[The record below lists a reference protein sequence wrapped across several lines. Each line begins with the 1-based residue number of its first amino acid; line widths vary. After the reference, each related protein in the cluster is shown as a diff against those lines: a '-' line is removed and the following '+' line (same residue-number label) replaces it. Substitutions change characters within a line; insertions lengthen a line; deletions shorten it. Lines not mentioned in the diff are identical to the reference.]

1 MQVHCLSLLPVSRV
15 TALCF
20 KSEAFINAA
29 SLCIH
34 FENSFCLKR
43 KTNFD
48 INSMRILYD
57 KLFKAEME
65 ELAEKL
71 HSVILNTE
79 RKLAALSDS
88 ESTGSSKS
96 RTNSFIEKNTSE
108 KIPNHK
114 IENPAITHYNNVNGN
129 TLDVDGSLELFVNQ
143 NEDVRT
149 ADIETKVTDF
159 KIAMGDVITESDR
172 PDLVAF
178 SNFKELGNAE
188 SSNNARFDTDDSDK
202 VQNDHQGLGLDEI
215 KVTSQDISAMRPVY
229 KSSDLPQ
236 ENLEQQ
242 NNSLNILTHNQ
253 QLEKGEKLICDME
266 DDKQLD
272 VNEEMNIIENLE
284 GSAQIQVEKA
294 NRDLVNTHTA
304 IGAYTIE
311 ADTETIH
318 VNGDEDSC
326 MVKEIEDNIRTVI
339 KSEAD
344 KEMSETDNGDLGNVV
359 TTHIESVTAETLEN
373 ISVNEDQGSER
384 ELDTIISHVSVIDT
398 DLIKNQSE
406 NEMQSN
412 HFENKINK
420 DNETSADFGH
430 LVVRAKSPAYTEYSP
445 IRSKSPAPSTSSL
458 KSNSSRKS
466 GDLDDILEDDLDLI
480 QSRSS
485 NMGSRRLSLTS
496 LSSLSSAEVV
506 LEQVAGS
513 K

>member
-57 KLFKAEME
+57 KLIKAEIE
-65 ELAEKL
+65 VIAEKL

-88 ESTGSSKS
+88 ESTGSNKS
-96 RTNSFIEKNTSE
+96 RTNSIIEKNTSE

-114 IENPAITHYNNVNGN
+114 IENPAITHYSNVNGN
-129 TLDVDGSLELFVNQ
+129 NLGVDGPLELFVNQ
-143 NEDVRT
+143 NKDVRT
-149 ADIETKVTDF
+149 SDIETKVIDF
-159 KIAMGDVITESDR
+159 KNAMGNVITECDK

-178 SNFKELGNAE
+178 SNAE
-188 SSNNARFDTDDSDK
+188 SSKDAKFDTVDSFEVQDDR
-202 VQNDHQGLGLDEI
+202 QGRGLVSEM
-215 KVTSQDISAMRPVY
+215 KPVF
-229 KSSDLPQ
+229 KSSVLPQ

-242 NNSLNILTHNQ
+242 NNSLNILSHNQ
-253 QLEKGEKLICDME
+253 QLEKGENLICDIE
-266 DDKQLD
+266 GDKRLDDSAEI
-272 VNEEMNIIENLE
+272 NEIETCK
-284 GSAQIQVEKA
+284 GSAQIQFEKVSK
-294 NRDLVNTHTA
+294 DLVNTHTA
-304 IGAYTIE
+304 IRAYTNE
-311 ADTETIH
+311 NDTETVH

-326 MVKEIEDNIRTVI
+326 MLKETEENIKTVI

-344 KEMSETDNGDLGNVV
+344 KDVSETDNVDSGKVATID
-359 TTHIESVTAETLEN
+359 IESVTAETLEN
-373 ISVNEDQGSER
+373 HSVNDDQGSESVV
-384 ELDTIISHVSVIDT
+384 ETKFKHVSMTDT
-398 DLIKNQSE
+398 DLNKNQSE
-406 NEMQSN
+406 NETERN
-412 HFENKINK
+412 HLENTMYKDIEMSA
-420 DNETSADFGH
+420 DNEHS
-430 LVVRAKSPAYTEYSP
+430 VVRAKSPAFIEYSP
-445 IRSKSPAPSTSSL
+445 IRSKSPAPSTSSQ

-466 GDLDDILEDDLDLI
+466 GDLDHILEDDLDLI

-496 LSSLSSAEVV
+496 LSSLSSAEVAFERV
-506 LEQVAGS
+506 TGS
-513 K
+513 EYINLINFR